1 MRIETVTLT
10 VGQSI
15 WYDGASWS
23 IGALTGS
30 SVHLIREGSQMLA
43 DIADVLQSASPSAD
57 PDPAQLEE
65 DHLAS
70 VGLASLTSKQR
81 AELNSKCEVLQKLLD
96 AGPGTRRT
104 EHANAARDLNI
115 SERTLRRMV
124 ARYQSFGPAGLI
136 DQRLLQ
142 STRRG
147 VDPRWDSACE
157 RVLETFTNSSTP
169 TMSTVIARTNAQFLH
184 DVPHGTVP
192 SRATAHRRLIELDA
206 GKRTFGEAKQRR
218 SVAKRPQGVLG
229 QLQPVRPGEYILM
242 DGYRMDV
249 FAMEPGTQRWVNT
262 ELTVAMDLFDR
273 SIKGIRL
280 RPVAAKS
287 ADVASVL
294 FQCMT
299 PQRWGRSDEAPQ
311 GPYAGIP
318 DHVVL
323 GSQGTFPDTI
333 VVDHGKVYLSD
344 HTHSVCR
351 RLGISIQPAIPNKPT
366 DKPAIERFFRSLRQ
380 SLLDKLPGYKGPN
393 IASRGQDIEKGAFYY
408 VSELEQIIREWVG
421 SVYHRKAHRGLIDP
435 LLPGVDLSPEEMF
448 NRGLQISGT
457 LTLPSSEDLRFE
469 FLDVEWRQI
478 HHYGIDIDGRRYDG
492 EALNAY
498 RGTRSEYGGAHPGKW
513 PFHVDVDDIRTV
525 YFRDPHEHTWHEL
538 TWRAAGAINAPFS
551 KEAAAYTRKISLVEN
566 RHVDPQQAV
575 EELLL
580 AWSREEV
587 EGRRAK
593 VLAQR
598 LATQRAIEQSP
609 DPDADPQEIASNPGV
624 LDFFAHR
631 PVRNKP
637 EPVDELDVFEAHFA
651 QHPEDTLEAF
661 DE

>member
-1 MRIETVTLT
+1 MSNETVTLR
-10 VGQSI
+10 VGEPI
-15 WYDGASWS
+15 WFDGATWTVAE
-23 IGALTGS
+23 IFGASARLHRAHET
-30 SVHLIREGSQMLA
+30 RLA
-43 DIADVLQSASPSAD
+43 DIVELLSNARCAAEVAATAVAEEELQNVALANLTRGQQERLRAAMEALRPLLD
-57 PDPAQLEE
+57 PPFG
-65 DHLAS
+65 S
-70 VGLASLTSKQR
+70 VASLHQAA
-81 AELNSKCEVLQKLLD
+81 AETLGVS
-96 AGPGTRRT
+96 T
-104 EHANAARDLNI
+104 
-115 SERTLRRMV
+115 RTLRRMLQKYE
-124 ARYQSFGPAGLI
+124 AHGPAGLLDRRI
-136 DQRLLQ
+136 LQ
-142 STRRG
+142 STRRA
-147 VDPRWDSACE
+147 VDPRWDAACIE
-157 RVLETFTNSSTP
+157 VLGGFTLDSTP
-169 TMSTVIARTNAQFLH
+169 TKQTVIRRTNKLLSTTAP
-184 DVPHGTVP
+184 DVPLP
-192 SRATAHRRLIELDA
+192 SDSTAYTRLSELDA
-206 GKRTFGEAKQRR
+206 GRRTFGEAKQRR

-273 SIKGIRL
+273 SIKGVRL

-299 PQRWGRSDEAPQ
+299 PQRWGRSDEAPE

-333 VVDHGKVYLSD
+333 VVDHGKAYLSD

-393 IASRGQDIEKGAFYY
+393 IASRGLDIEKGAFYY

-498 RGTRSEYGGAHPGKW
+498 RGTRSEYGGAYPGKW
-513 PFHVDVDDIRTV
+513 PFHVDVDDVRTV
-525 YFRDPHEHTWHEL
+525 YFRDPNEHTWHEL

-575 EELLL
+575 EDLLQ

-598 LATQRAIEQSP
+598 LATQRAIEQSS
-609 DPDADPQEIASNPGV
+609 DPDADPQEVASNPGV

-631 PVRNKP
+631 PPRNKP

-651 QHPEDTLEAF
+651 QHPEDTLEVF